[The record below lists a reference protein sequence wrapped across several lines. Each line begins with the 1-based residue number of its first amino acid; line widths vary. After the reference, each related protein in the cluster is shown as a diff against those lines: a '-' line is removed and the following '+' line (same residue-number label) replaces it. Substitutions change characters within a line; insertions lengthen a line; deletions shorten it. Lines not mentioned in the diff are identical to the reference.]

1 MGLTNVCFP
10 EKAGNIL
17 KTIKGKL
24 AGVLANFTVIGILL
38 LALVPQPIQAAPDAI
53 VDLVLLPASPV
64 VMTNTSFDVT
74 VQAQCNGQPVAGISA
89 FLNFDPAYLEVES
102 ITPGNTFT
110 ITLQNTFDNE
120 AGRVDYS
127 AGKTSDFPTGT
138 FTLATVHFMTKD
150 MAASQTAVSFHTS
163 TGDPPLRDT
172 RAVASGGS
180 TVTRNLTGANV
191 EVIRVDHLES
201 TGASSTTAGVPYD
214 FTVTAKN
221 SANDTLADYRGTVQ
235 FASSDSHITGLPAP
249 HTFTSEDK
257 GVHTFTVTL
266 KTAGT
271 QTVTTTDTSNSSLAA
286 VVSTAVSP
294 AGVAHL
300 VVSGIATP
308 RTTGSAGSVTVE
320 ARDDFGNRAT
330 GYTGT
335 IHFTSSDSAAI
346 LPADYTFSHE
356 NGGIHTFSNGI
367 TLNTSGTQSVTVTD
381 TVNTA
386 INGAQTGI
394 LTSAPAPAPAGGG
407 GGGEVVPQYK
417 AVTVSGLTASSDF
430 KVNST
435 GLLQNAVQLKTVDG
449 KATLDITPGTKLLKD
464 RFDPVTAVTASI
476 PPAPA
481 AAPEGWALILAFSFG
496 PEGANFNPAIT
507 LTMSYDPTK
516 LPENVAEKDLYIA
529 YYDGT
534 KWQKL
539 DSVIDTGKKTV
550 SAKILHFSQY
560 AIMGTV
566 VVPQAPIPT
575 STPTPTFTPT
585 PTPTPAATPVATTP
599 SPSVA
604 SAPTPS
610 ATGTPTPVQTTLLTS
625 TEKPANSPEQ
635 TQKAAN
641 NLPLVAGIAGAVI
654 VVGLIMAVVVIRRRS
669 GRQA

>member
-24 AGVLANFTVIGILL
+24 AEVLANFTVIGILL
-38 LALVPQPIQAAPDAI
+38 LALVPQPIQAAPDAV
-53 VDLVLLPASPV
+53 VDLALLPTSQI
-64 VMTNTSFDVT
+64 VMTNASLDVT
-74 VQAQCNGQPVAGISA
+74 VQAQCNQQPVAGISA

-127 AGKTSDFPTGT
+127 AGNTSDFPTGT
-138 FTLATVHFMTKD
+138 FTVATVHFRAKD
-150 MAASQTAVSFHTS
+150 MAAAQTTISFHTS
-163 TGDPPLRDT
+163 TGDPAVRDT

-180 TVTRNLTGANV
+180 DVTRNLTGANV
-191 EVIRVDHLES
+191 EVIIIDHLES
-201 TGASSTTAGVPYD
+201 AGASSVTAGAPYD

-221 SANDTLADYRGTVQ
+221 SADITVAEYRGTVQ
-235 FASSDSHITGLPAP
+235 FASSDSHLTGLPAP
-249 HTFTSEDK
+249 YTFTSADA
-257 GVHTFTVTL
+257 GVHIFTVAL

-271 QTVTTTDTSNSSLAA
+271 QTVTTTDTSNSSLTAT
-286 VVSTAVSP
+286 VSTTVSP
-294 AGVAHL
+294 AGAAHL
-300 VVSGIATP
+300 AASGIVTP

-346 LPADYTFSHE
+346 LPADYTFSAE
-356 NGGIHTFSNGI
+356 NGGIHTFTNGVI
-367 TLNTSGTQSVTVTD
+367 INTAGTQSVTVTD
-381 TVNTA
+381 TVNAA

-394 LTSAPAPAPAGGG
+394 LTSAPAPAPGGGGG
-407 GGGEVVPQYK
+407 GGGEVAPQYK
-417 AVTVSGLTASSDF
+417 AVTVSGLSASGDF
-430 KVNST
+430 KVNSA
-435 GLLQNAVQLKTVDG
+435 GLLQNAVQLKTADG
-449 KATLDITPGTKLLKD
+449 KVILDIAQGTKLLRD
-464 RFDPVTAVTASI
+464 RFDPVTVISGSVS
-476 PPAPA
+476 PSPA

-496 PEGANFNPAIT
+496 PDGANFNPAIT

-539 DSVIDTGKKTV
+539 DSVVDTGKKTV
-550 SAKILHFSQY
+550 STKILHFSQY

-566 VVPQAPIPT
+566 VVPQAPTPT
-575 STPTPTFTPT
+575 STPT
-585 PTPTPAATPVATTP
+585 PTPTPAFTPTSIAATP
-599 SPSVA
+599 SPSVT
-604 SAPTPS
+604 STPTPS

-635 TQKAAN
+635 TQKAVIN
-641 NLPLVAGIAGAVI
+641 WPLITGIAGVVIAV
-654 VVGLIMAVVVIRRRS
+654 VLIMAVVVIRRRS
-669 GRQA
+669 GRQP